1 MTTEVVR
8 VEQEGHPIFALVGLE
23 VKEVTNW
30 GPGSTVRFEGE
41 TTDGKA
47 VSVKFD
53 LPVNDPIATIADA
66 MYAIMVEYIG
76 QKEDKDG

>member
-1 MTTEVVR
+1 MSKL
-8 VEQEGHPIFALVGLE
+8 GHPIFALIGLE

-30 GPGSTVRFEGE
+30 GPGCTVRFEGK

-53 LPVNDPIATIADA
+53 LPVNDPIATIDDA
-66 MYAIMVEYIG
+66 MYAVAVEYIG
-76 QKEDKDG
+76 QKEDK